1 MGGLMGYYRDL
12 REFIATLEEAGE
24 LKRIKRQVIK
34 ETELLPLHRLQFRG
48 LPEEKRKVLLFENV
62 VNVKGQKYFGT
73 VAAGVYGVSK
83 QVYALGLK
91 ARLEDLRDKWLR
103 ALQSPIEAEI
113 VSCRP
118 VHEEIHIGKELEELG
133 LDEISPPVEEPG
145 FSGSIRTGTH
155 WVTKDPETGIR
166 NVGTYSGHFS
176 SRTFLRGGGGP
187 TSHADTH
194 WKKCK
199 AMGTPLDAAIIVGVT
214 PNVADA
220 ASGNAPYGV
229 DEYAV
234 AGGLVG
240 ESVPLVRCKT
250 VDLEVPA
257 TAEIVIEGRVLH
269 DTLEPHTSF
278 GEYPGYMYQGTGDAR
293 RLMQVTC
300 ITHRKNPIFTPFLV
314 GLAPTDSRGVTNVP
328 AEAVFFKFLKY
339 DCNIPGVLDVAF
351 PEPMTADN
359 YCVIQI
365 KKTHPSQP
373 WHLLYAVVGY
383 GASKPKVAVVVDED
397 IDPRDMGAV
406 LWAISF
412 SVQPHRDVKIVTG
425 RSAGL
430 DPSAS
435 PPGAGREERKYPGLG
450 GASAMLID
458 ATRKWPYPP
467 VGLPKKEYM
476 ERALEIWKEEGLG
489 ELNLRA
495 PWYGYNLG
503 NWDKEDEENAEL
515 ILQGEYKKIGEKLAK
530 RRVKI

>member
-1 MGGLMGYYRDL
+1 
-12 REFIATLEEAGE
+12 
-24 LKRIKRQVIK
+24 
-34 ETELLPLHRLQFRG
+34 
-48 LPEEKRKVLLFENV
+48 
-62 VNVKGQKYFGT
+62 
-73 VAAGVYGVSK
+73 VSK

-91 ARLEDLRDKWLR
+91 AKPEELRERWLS
-103 ALQSPIEAEI
+103 ALRNPIEAEI
-113 VSCRP
+113 VSSGP
-118 VHEEIHIGKELEELG
+118 VHEEVHMGGELEELG
-133 LDEISPPVEEPG
+133 LDELAPPVEEPG
-145 FSGSIRTGTH
+145 FSGTVRTGTQ

-166 NVGTYSGHFS
+166 NIGQYSGHFS

-187 TSHADTH
+187 TSHGDIH

-199 AMGTPLDAAIIVGVT
+199 EMGKPLEAAILVGAL
-214 PNVADA
+214 PNVNHA
-220 ASGNAPYGV
+220 ACGPAPYGV

-234 AGGLVG
+234 AGALVG
-240 ESVPLVRCKT
+240 EPLKLVRCKT

-314 GLAPTDSRGVTNVP
+314 GLAPQDCQLVLDIPS
-328 AEAVFFKFLKY
+328 EAVYYKFLKY

-351 PEPMTADN
+351 PEPMSAGK
-359 YCVIQI
+359 YCVVQV

-373 WHLLYAVVGY
+373 WHLLHAAAGY
-383 GASKPKVAVVVDED
+383 GAAKPKVVVIVDED

-425 RSAGL
+425 RAGGL
-430 DPSAS
+430 DPSAY
-435 PPGAGREERKYPGLG
+435 PPGAAREERSYPPPEGC
-450 GASAMLID
+450 SVMLID

-467 VGLPKKEYM
+467 VGLPKREYM

-489 ELNLRA
+489 EIKLRN

-503 NWDKEDEENAEL
+503 NWTKEDEENAEL
-515 ILQGEYKKIGEKLAK
+515 ILKGEYKKIGEKLAK